1 MPLLLLGLVF
11 VVGLFAFYLF
21 STSGN
26 KKKEEEKKK
35 ADDLKKE
42 ENVIFLPDDLESI
55 KQKRRKNK

>member
-1 MPLLLLGLVF
+1 MCDVIQKLV
-11 VVGLFAFYLF
+11 
-21 STSGN
+21 
-26 KKKEEEKKK
+26 EEEKKK